1 MFTARSATIF
11 APLVVLSAIA
21 GGGCVQRTLQ
31 VESDPPGALVYLNGE
46 EAGRTPMRK
55 NFVWYG
61 TYDVELRKDGYQTLN
76 KPTQVW
82 APWWQVPPIDLFAE
96 LLPLEDKHYARY
108 SLRPQT
114 EVQTAPEEILAR
126 AAKTRT
132 RLRSSRY
139 TKSPQTSQEPPATQA
154 AK

>member
-1 MFTARSATIF
+1 MSTARSATII
-11 APLVVLSAIA
+11 APLIVLSTLA

-46 EAGRTPMRK
+46 EAGRTPMRQ

-61 TYDVELRKDGYQTLN
+61 TYDVELRKDGYQTLH

-96 LLPLEDKHYARY
+96 LLPLEDRHYARY
-108 SLRPQT
+108 SLRPKT

-126 AAKTRT
+126 AGKMRS

-139 TKSPQTSQEPPATQA
+139 TRA
-154 AK
+154 AKAQ

>member
-1 MFTARSATIF
+1 MLTVRSATIF
-11 APLVVLSAIA
+11 APLIALSAIA

-31 VESDPPGALVYLNGE
+31 IESDPPGALVYLNGE

-61 TYDVELRKDGYQTLN
+61 TYDVVLRKDGYQTLN

-82 APWWQVPPIDLFAE
+82 APWWQIPPIDLVAE
-96 LLPLEDKHYARY
+96 LLPLEDKQYARY
-108 SLRPQT
+108 RLRPTT
-114 EVQTAPEEILAR
+114 EVQTEPEEILAR
-126 AAKTRT
+126 AAKMRT

-139 TKSPQTSQEPPATQA
+139 TKSPKATQESLATEA